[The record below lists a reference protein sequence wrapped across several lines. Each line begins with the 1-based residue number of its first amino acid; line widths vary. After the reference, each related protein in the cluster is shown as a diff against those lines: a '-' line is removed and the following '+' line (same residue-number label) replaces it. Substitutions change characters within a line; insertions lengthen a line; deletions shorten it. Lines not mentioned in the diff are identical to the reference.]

1 MKLSDAFR
9 PVDTKADPCLECKA
23 IILNINLGKNSE
35 LMEKCQRLKE
45 YAIFVDCIRRRQI
58 NGRLTKTA
66 VAEAV
71 EECIK
76 NGVLADYLRKHRGEV
91 LEVAWYEYN
100 EEEYIKD
107 EKDISHEEGRKEG
120 RKEGVALINELNRL
134 LIDAKRYDD
143 LERAVKDSD
152 YQKQLLEE
160 FGL

>member
-1 MKLSDAFR
+1 MRVVSFA
-9 PVDTKADPCLECKA
+9 
-23 IILNINLGKNSE
+23 
-35 LMEKCQRLKE
+35 
-45 YAIFVDCIRRRQI
+45 
-58 NGRLTKTA
+58 
-66 VAEAV
+66 
-71 EECIK
+71 
-76 NGVLADYLRKHRGEV
+76 LADYLRKHRGEV

-120 RKEGVALINELNRL
+120 VARINELNRL

>member
-1 MKLSDAFR
+1 
-9 PVDTKADPCLECKA
+9 
-23 IILNINLGKNSE
+23 
-35 LMEKCQRLKE
+35 MEKCQRLKE

-120 RKEGVALINELNRL
+120 VARINELNRL